1 VLLQTVRLGQL
12 AKSTITYRK
21 CSRSNFLLLCLI
33 YILVTA
39 NNWKMLK
46 LMSKGY
52 SLGLQPMDFHMP
64 VDIKYQILVLGKQIP
79 LNAFTY
85 FPSELI

>member
-1 VLLQTVRLGQL
+1 
-12 AKSTITYRK
+12 
-21 CSRSNFLLLCLI
+21 
-33 YILVTA
+33 
-39 NNWKMLK
+39 MLK

-85 FPSELI
+85 FPSELIWTKEIP